1 MTFTAKNRIFTLALL
16 ATLGLGTAV
25 RAQEAC
31 TSYVVQDGDTL
42 GAISMTAYGKLDYQ
56 TLFNANSEALR
67 GSSDL
72 VAGTELRIPCED
84 GRLTAGE
91 VVAPIEETVTPAPAA
106 GTSQGG
112 YRPKIRFAT
121 GGDWYPFADEGL
133 TGGGFLIRLVSTAMN
148 RAGND
153 HPFTIDWVDDWDSH
167 LTTLLPN
174 DAFDISVAW
183 YQIDCKNLDQVSEMT
198 RDLCLNYIFSDSLYD
213 AVFGFFAQKDNPYAG
228 AETFAELKGARI
240 CRPEGYSF
248 HDLDTEGLMEPDITI
263 TVPPLVSIC
272 FEGLVEG
279 TFDIASVESQA
290 AAVVIQELGI
300 ADQVVENPRITS
312 IQAIAAMA
320 WKANPRALEYMTYL
334 NRGLT
339 EMRDSGEWNTIVSSS
354 LKEASDKL
362 AAGGP

>member
-1 MTFTAKNRIFTLALL
+1 MTFTSKRSILPLILL
-16 ATLGLGTAV
+16 ACLGLGTASH
-25 RAQEAC
+25 AQEAC
-31 TSYVVQDGDTL
+31 TTYVVKEGDTL
-42 GAISMTAYGKLDYQ
+42 GAISMAAYGRLDYQ

-67 GSSDL
+67 GTIEL
-72 VAGTELRIPCED
+72 APGTELLIPCED

-91 VVAPIEETVTPAPAA
+91 TVVPIEEAVAAAPAA
-106 GTSQGG
+106 GTSTGG

-133 TGGGFLIRLVSTAMN
+133 TGGGFLIRLVSTAMV

-153 HPFTIDWVDDWDSH
+153 YPFKIDWVDDWDSH

-183 YQIDCKNLDQVSEMT
+183 YQIDCTNLDQVSEMT
-198 RDLCLNYIFSDSLYD
+198 RDLCLNYIFSESLYD

-228 AETFAELKGARI
+228 AKTFADLKGARF

-248 HDLDTEGLMEPDITI
+248 QDLDAEGLMEPVITI
-263 TVPPLVSIC
+263 SIPSLSADC
-272 FEGLVEG
+272 FEGLSDG
-279 TFDIASVESQA
+279 TYDVASIESQA
-290 AAVVIQELGI
+290 AAVVIQELGLG
-300 ADQVVENPRITS
+300 DQIVENPRITS

-320 WKANPRALEYMTYL
+320 YKSNPRALEFMTYL
-334 NRGLT
+334 NRGIA
-339 EMRDSGEWNTIVSSS
+339 EMRDTGEWNTIVSSS